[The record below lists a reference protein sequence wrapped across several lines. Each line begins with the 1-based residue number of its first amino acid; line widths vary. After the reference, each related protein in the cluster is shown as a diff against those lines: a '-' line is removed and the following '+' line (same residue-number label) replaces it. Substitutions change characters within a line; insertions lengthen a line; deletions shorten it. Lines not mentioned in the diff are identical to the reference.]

1 MTYYRQQGTPEAVL
15 LDVLHVL
22 SPAVVKQYAGLT
34 TDHLYNVSKPTSRR
48 GFHFETAAHL
58 DAALIVSGLPP
69 RFHPLMEAITSAKV
83 NGKATGVCL
92 DHALRAVVVCAG
104 DMFRELEKAYADGK
118 LDIHERRALAGI
130 AQAGMDLFQQIRD
143 EVEPPCQGPQEVA

>member
-15 LDVLHVL
+15 LDVLNVL
-22 SPAVVKQYAGLT
+22 SPAIVKQYSGLT
-34 TDHLYNVSKPTSRR
+34 TDHLYKVSKPTNRR
-48 GFHFETAAHL
+48 GFQFETAAAL

-69 RFHPLMEAITSAKV
+69 RFHPLMEALTSARI
-83 NGKATGVCL
+83 NGKASGVCL
-92 DHALRAVVVCAG
+92 NHALRAVMTCVG
-104 DMFRELEKAYADGK
+104 DMAREIDKAFEDGK